1 MTLHR
6 GALLSI
12 DLGSTAVK
20 VLIVDAESGRP
31 LALTRR
37 ASGVALN
44 TASGAVE
51 QDPNVWWEAVRS
63 AVGEALKVAGPA
75 IEILGIAADGHGPT
89 LVPVREDGSAS
100 SAALLWRDRRAA
112 EDEAQL
118 AALLGRSGWLL
129 AELPKA
135 RWFLRERAAAAK
147 ETAWLLSTW
156 DALAFRLSGEAV
168 ASFWDPA
175 RSLSPAQR
183 ALLLSEAGGLDE
195 RALPPEVFPGTR
207 IGALRATA
215 AGDLGL
221 PVGIPIV
228 SGTNDGM
235 AAVIGAGLM
244 HLARGVDVGG
254 AAGGVGISVER
265 ATAERITTEVGG
277 ALWSGPAPAS
287 FGEIRILG
295 GALGGTGLLLEATI
309 TEAIERGGDPKELID
324 AVAAL
329 SLGADGLR
337 VERRGGEV
345 RFIGTR
351 DEASEGVGEGRGD
364 AHRVRAAMEYGAL
377 AVVALLAP
385 ARAAGLPLNEM
396 WLSGPA
402 TGATS
407 GLYVA
412 QGSVP
417 RGIPQMRADLL
428 GVPVVLPRIPEA
440 AAAGSAALAGL
451 GAGLYASLSEA
462 AELIAVAQE
471 RIEPETGSAATA
483 ASLLEQFRSE

>member
-1 MTLHR
+1 MTPQR

-20 VLIVDAESGRP
+20 VLIADAESGRP

-37 ASGVALN
+37 ASGTALSSS
-44 TASGAVE
+44 SGAVE
-51 QDPNVWWEAVRS
+51 QDPNVWWEAIRS
-63 AVGEALKVAGPA
+63 AVGEALTAAGPA
-75 IEILGIAADGHGPT
+75 IQILGIAADGHGPT
-89 LVPVREDGSAS
+89 LVPVREDGSAA

-112 EDEAQL
+112 EDDAEL

-129 AELPKA
+129 AELPKG
-135 RWFLRERAAAAK
+135 RWFLRERAAAAA

-207 IGALRATA
+207 IGALCATA

-265 ATAERITTEVGG
+265 AIAERITTEVGG

-287 FGEIRILG
+287 FGEIRIMG
-295 GALGGTGLLLEATI
+295 GALGGTGLLLDATI
-309 TEAIERGGDPKELID
+309 SEAIERGSDPGALID

-329 SLGADGLR
+329 PLGADGVR
-337 VERRGGEV
+337 VERHGEEV
-345 RFIGTR
+345 RFTR
-351 DEASEGVGEGRGD
+351 SRGD
-364 AHRVRAAMEYGAL
+364 AHRVRAVMEYGAL
-377 AVVALLAP
+377 AVAALLAP
-385 ARAAGLPLNEM
+385 ARAAGLPLSEM

-407 GLYVA
+407 GLYAA
-412 QGSVP
+412 QLHVP
-417 RGIPQMRADLL
+417 RGIPQLRADLL

-451 GAGLYASLSEA
+451 GAGLYTSLSEA
-462 AELIAVAQE
+462 AELIAVAEE
-471 RIEPETGSAATA
+471 RIEPGAESAAIA
-483 ASLLEQFRSE
+483 ASLLEQFRRA

>member
-1 MTLHR
+1 MTSQR

-31 LALTRR
+31 LALMRR
-37 ASGVALN
+37 ASGVALS

-51 QDPNVWWEAVRS
+51 QDPNVWWEAIRS
-63 AVGEALKVAGPA
+63 AVGEALTAAGPA

-89 LVPVREDGSAS
+89 LVPVREDGSAA

-112 EDEAQL
+112 EDDAQL

-135 RWFLRERAAAAK
+135 RWFLRERAAAAA

-175 RSLSPAQR
+175 RSLSPSQR

-207 IGALRATA
+207 IGALRPLA
-215 AGDLGL
+215 ASDLGL
-221 PVGIPIV
+221 PIGIPII

-265 ATAERITTEVGG
+265 ATAERISTEVGG

-287 FGEIRILG
+287 FGEDRIMG
-295 GALGGTGLLLEATI
+295 GALGGTGLLLDATI
-309 TEAIERGGDPKELID
+309 SEAIERGSDPGALID

-329 SLGADGLR
+329 PLGADGVR
-337 VERRGGEV
+337 VERHGEEV
-345 RFIGTR
+345 SFTG
-351 DEASEGVGEGRGD
+351 SRGD
-364 AHRVRAAMEYGAL
+364 AHRVRAVMEYGAL
-377 AVVALLAP
+377 AVAALLAP
-385 ARAAGLPLNEM
+385 ARAAGLPLSEM

-407 GLYVA
+407 GLYAA
-412 QGSVP
+412 QLSVP
-417 RGIPQMRADLL
+417 SGIPQMRADLL

-451 GAGLYASLSEA
+451 GAGLYTSLSEA
-462 AELIAVAQE
+462 AELIAVAEE
-471 RIEPETGSAATA
+471 RIEPNLGSAAMA
-483 ASLLEQFRSE
+483 ASLLEQFRRA

>member
-1 MTLHR
+1 
-6 GALLSI
+6 
-12 DLGSTAVK
+12 V
-20 VLIVDAESGRP
+20 
-31 LALTRR
+31 
-37 ASGVALN
+37 
-44 TASGAVE
+44 
-51 QDPNVWWEAVRS
+51 
-63 AVGEALKVAGPA
+63 
-75 IEILGIAADGHGPT
+75 
-89 LVPVREDGSAS
+89 
-100 SAALLWRDRRAA
+100 
-112 EDEAQL
+112 QL

-135 RWFLRERAAAAK
+135 RWFLRERATAAA

-175 RSLSPAQR
+175 RSLSPSQR

-207 IGALRATA
+207 IGALRPLA
-215 AGDLGL
+215 ASDLGL
-221 PVGIPIV
+221 PIGIPII

-244 HLARGVDVGG
+244 HLTRGVDVGG

-277 ALWSGPAPAS
+277 ALWSGAAPAS
-287 FGEIRILG
+287 FGEARIMG
-295 GALGGTGLLLEATI
+295 GALGGTGLLLDATI
-309 TEAIERGGDPKELID
+309 SEAIEQGSDPAALID

-329 SLGADGLR
+329 PLGADGVR
-337 VERRGGEV
+337 VERHRGEV
-345 RFIGTR
+345 RFIG
-351 DEASEGVGEGRGD
+351 ASDSRGD
-364 AHRVRAAMEYGAL
+364 AHRVRA
-377 AVVALLAP
+377 VI
-385 ARAAGLPLNEM
+385 GLPLSEM

-407 GLYVA
+407 GLYAA
-412 QGSVP
+412 QLSVP
-417 RGIPQMRADLL
+417 SGIPQMRADLL

-462 AELIAVAQE
+462 AELIAVAEE
-471 RIEPETGSAATA
+471 RIEPNLGSAAMA
-483 ASLLEQFRSE
+483 ASLLEQFRRA

>member
-1 MTLHR
+1 MTPQR

-20 VLIVDAESGRP
+20 VLIADAESGRP

-37 ASGVALN
+37 SSGTALS

-51 QDPNVWWEAVRS
+51 QDPNVWWEAIRS
-63 AVGEALKVAGPA
+63 AVGEALKAAGPA
-75 IEILGIAADGHGPT
+75 VQILGIAADGHGPT
-89 LVPVREDGSAS
+89 LVPVREDGSAA

-112 EDEAQL
+112 EDDAEL

-129 AELPKA
+129 AELPKG

-175 RSLSPAQR
+175 RSLSPSQR

-207 IGALRATA
+207 IGALRSLA
-215 AGDLGL
+215 ASDLGL
-221 PVGIPIV
+221 PIGIPIV

-265 ATAERITTEVGG
+265 VTAERITTEVGG

-287 FGEIRILG
+287 FGEARIMG
-295 GALGGTGLLLEATI
+295 GALGGTGLLLDATI
-309 TEAIERGGDPKELID
+309 TEAIERGSDPGALID

-329 SLGADGLR
+329 PLGADGVR
-337 VERRGGEV
+337 VERDGEEV
-345 RFIGTR
+345 RFTG
-351 DEASEGVGEGRGD
+351 SRGD
-364 AHRVRAAMEYGAL
+364 AHRVRAVMEYGAL
-377 AVVALLAP
+377 AVAALLAP
-385 ARAAGLPLNEM
+385 ARAAGLPLSEV

-407 GLYVA
+407 GLYAA
-412 QGSVP
+412 QLHVP
-417 RGIPQMRADLL
+417 RGIPQLRADLL

-462 AELIAVAQE
+462 AELIAVAEE
-471 RIEPETGSAATA
+471 RIEPNPGSAAMA
-483 ASLLEQFRSE
+483 ASLLEQFSRA

>member
-1 MTLHR
+1 MTLQR

-20 VLIVDAESGRP
+20 VLILDAESGRP

-37 ASGVALN
+37 ASGVALS

-51 QDPNVWWEAVRS
+51 QDPNVWWAAIRS
-63 AVGEALKVAGPA
+63 AVGEALKAAGPA

-89 LVPVREDGSAS
+89 LVPVREDGSAA

-112 EDEAQL
+112 DDDAQL

-135 RWFLRERAAAAK
+135 RWFLRERAAAVK

-175 RSLSPAQR
+175 RSLSPSQR
-183 ALLLSEAGGLDE
+183 ALLLSEAGELDE
-195 RALPPEVFPGTR
+195 CALPPEVFPGTR
-207 IGALRATA
+207 IGALRPLA
-215 AGDLGL
+215 ASDLGL
-221 PVGIPIV
+221 PIGIPII

-287 FGEIRILG
+287 FGEARIMG
-295 GALGGTGLLLEATI
+295 GALGGTGLLLDATI
-309 TEAIERGGDPKELID
+309 TEAIERGSDPGALID

-329 SLGADGLR
+329 PLGADGVR
-337 VERRGGEV
+337 VERHGEEV
-345 RFIGTR
+345 RFIG
-351 DEASEGVGEGRGD
+351 SRGD
-364 AHRVRAAMEYGAL
+364 AHRVRAVMEYGAL
-377 AVVALLAP
+377 AVAALLAP
-385 ARAAGLPLNEM
+385 ARAAGLPLSEM

-407 GLYVA
+407 GLYAA
-412 QGSVP
+412 QLSVP
-417 RGIPQMRADLL
+417 SGIPQMRADLL

-462 AELIAVAQE
+462 AELIAVAEE
-471 RIEPETGSAATA
+471 RIEPNLGSAAMA
-483 ASLLEQFRSE
+483 ASLLEQFRRA

>member
-1 MTLHR
+1 MTPQR

-20 VLIVDAESGRP
+20 VLIVDVESGRP

-37 ASGVALN
+37 ASGAALGS
-44 TASGAVE
+44 ASGAVE
-51 QDPNVWWEAVRS
+51 QDPNVWWEAIRS

-89 LVPVREDGSAS
+89 LVPVREDGSAA

-112 EDEAQL
+112 EDDAQL

-135 RWFLRERAAAAK
+135 RWFMRERAAAAK

-175 RSLSPAQR
+175 RSLSPSQR

-207 IGALRATA
+207 IGTLRSLA
-215 AGDLGL
+215 ASDLGL
-221 PVGIPIV
+221 TSGIPII

-287 FGEIRILG
+287 FGEVRIMG
-295 GALGGTGLLLEATI
+295 GALGGTGLLLDATI
-309 TEAIERGGDPKELID
+309 TEAIEQGSDPAVLID

-329 SLGADGLR
+329 PLGADGVR
-337 VERRGGEV
+337 VERHGEEV
-345 RFIGTR
+345 RFIG
-351 DEASEGVGEGRGD
+351 SRGD
-364 AHRVRAAMEYGAL
+364 AHRVRAVMEYGAL
-377 AVVALLAP
+377 AVAALLAP
-385 ARAAGLPLNEM
+385 ARAAGLPLSEM

-407 GLYVA
+407 GLYAA
-412 QGSVP
+412 QLSVP

-462 AELIAVAQE
+462 AELIAVAEE
-471 RIEPETGSAATA
+471 RIEPDTGSAAMA
-483 ASLLEQFRSE
+483 ASLLEQFRRA

>member
-1 MTLHR
+1 VTLQR

-20 VLIVDAESGRP
+20 VLILDAESGRP

-37 ASGVALN
+37 ASGVALS

-51 QDPNVWWEAVRS
+51 QDPNVWWAAIRS
-63 AVGEALKVAGPA
+63 AVGEALKAAGPA

-89 LVPVREDGSAS
+89 LVPVREDGSAA

-112 EDEAQL
+112 DDDAQL

-135 RWFLRERAAAAK
+135 RWFLRERAAAVK

-175 RSLSPAQR
+175 RSLSPSQR
-183 ALLLSEAGGLDE
+183 ALLLSEAGELDE
-195 RALPPEVFPGTR
+195 CALPPEVFPGTR
-207 IGALRATA
+207 IGALRPLA
-215 AGDLGL
+215 ASDLGL
-221 PVGIPIV
+221 PIGIPII

-287 FGEIRILG
+287 FGEARIMG
-295 GALGGTGLLLEATI
+295 GALGGTGLLLDATI
-309 TEAIERGGDPKELID
+309 TEAIERGSDPGALID

-329 SLGADGLR
+329 PLGADGVR
-337 VERRGGEV
+337 VERHGEEV
-345 RFIGTR
+345 RFIG
-351 DEASEGVGEGRGD
+351 SRGD
-364 AHRVRAAMEYGAL
+364 AHRVRAVMEYGAL
-377 AVVALLAP
+377 AVAALLAP
-385 ARAAGLPLNEM
+385 ARSAGLPLSEM

-407 GLYVA
+407 GLYAA
-412 QGSVP
+412 QLSVP

-462 AELIAVAQE
+462 AELIAVAEE
-471 RIEPETGSAATA
+471 RIEPEPGSAAVA
-483 ASLLEQFRSE
+483 ASLLEQFRRA

>member
-1 MTLHR
+1 MTSQR

-37 ASGVALN
+37 ASGVGLS

-51 QDPNVWWEAVRS
+51 QDPNVWWEAIRS
-63 AVGEALKVAGPA
+63 AVGEAVTAAGPA

-89 LVPVREDGSAS
+89 LVPVREDGSAA

-112 EDEAQL
+112 DDDVQL

-135 RWFLRERAAAAK
+135 RWFMRERAAAAK

-175 RSLSPAQR
+175 RSLSPSQR

-207 IGALRATA
+207 IGALRPLA
-215 AGDLGL
+215 ASDLGL
-221 PVGIPIV
+221 PIGIPII

-287 FGEIRILG
+287 FGEARIMG
-295 GALGGTGLLLEATI
+295 GALGGTGLLLDATI
-309 TEAIERGGDPKELID
+309 SEAIEQGSDPAALID

-329 SLGADGLR
+329 PLGADGVR
-337 VERRGGEV
+337 VERHGEEV
-345 RFIGTR
+345 RFIG
-351 DEASEGVGEGRGD
+351 SRGD
-364 AHRVRAAMEYGAL
+364 AHRVRAVMEYGAL
-377 AVVALLAP
+377 AVAALLAP
-385 ARAAGLPLNEM
+385 ARAAGLPLSEM

-407 GLYVA
+407 GLYAA
-412 QGSVP
+412 QLSVP
-417 RGIPQMRADLL
+417 SGIPQMRADLL

-462 AELIAVAQE
+462 AELIAVAEE
-471 RIEPETGSAATA
+471 RIEPNLGSAAMA
-483 ASLLEQFRSE
+483 ASLLEQFRRA

>member
-1 MTLHR
+1 MTPQR

-20 VLIVDAESGRP
+20 VLILDAESGRP

-37 ASGVALN
+37 ASGVALS

-51 QDPNVWWEAVRS
+51 QDPNVWWAAIQS
-63 AVGEALKVAGPA
+63 AVGEALKAAGPA

-89 LVPVREDGSAS
+89 LVPVREDGSAA

-112 EDEAQL
+112 DDDAQL

-135 RWFLRERAAAAK
+135 RWFLRERAAAVK

-175 RSLSPAQR
+175 RSLSPSQR
-183 ALLLSEAGGLDE
+183 ALLLSEAGELDE
-195 RALPPEVFPGTR
+195 CALPPEVFPGTR
-207 IGALRATA
+207 IGALRPLA
-215 AGDLGL
+215 ASDLGL
-221 PVGIPIV
+221 PIGIPII

-287 FGEIRILG
+287 FGEARIMG
-295 GALGGTGLLLEATI
+295 GALGGTGLLLDATI
-309 TEAIERGGDPKELID
+309 TEAIERGSDPGALID

-329 SLGADGLR
+329 PLGADGVR
-337 VERRGGEV
+337 VERHGEEV
-345 RFIGTR
+345 RFIG
-351 DEASEGVGEGRGD
+351 SRGD
-364 AHRVRAAMEYGAL
+364 AHRVRAVMEYGAL
-377 AVVALLAP
+377 AVAALLAP
-385 ARAAGLPLNEM
+385 ARSAGLPLSEM

-407 GLYVA
+407 GLYAA
-412 QGSVP
+412 QLSVP

-462 AELIAVAQE
+462 AELIAVAEE
-471 RIEPETGSAATA
+471 RIEPEPGSAAVA
-483 ASLLEQFRSE
+483 ASLLEQFRRA

>member
-1 MTLHR
+1 MTRTR
-6 GALLSI
+6 GALLAI

-20 VLIVDAESGRP
+20 VLILDAESGRP

-37 ASGVALN
+37 ASGAADGL
-44 TASGAVE
+44 ASGAVE
-51 QDPNVWWEAVRS
+51 QDPKVWWEAIRS
-63 AVGEALKVAGPA
+63 AVGEALNVAGPA

-89 LVPVREDGSAS
+89 LVPVREDGSAA

-112 EDEAQL
+112 EDDAHL
-118 AALLGRSGWLL
+118 AGLLGRSGWLL

-175 RSLSPAQR
+175 RALSPGQR
-183 ALLLSEAGGLDE
+183 ALLLSKAGGLDE

-207 IGALRATA
+207 IGTLRATA
-215 AGDLGL
+215 ASDLGL
-221 PVGIPIV
+221 PVGVPIV

-254 AAGGVGISVER
+254 AAGGVGISVAKE
-265 ATAERITTEVGG
+265 TAERIAREVGG
-277 ALWSGPAPAS
+277 ALWSGPAPEP
-287 FGEIRILG
+287 FGEIRIMG
-295 GALGGTGLLLEATI
+295 GALGGTGLTLDAAI
-309 TEAIERGGDPKELID
+309 AEAIAGGSDPAALLDE
-324 AVAAL
+324 VAAL
-329 SLGADGLR
+329 PLGAGGVHGTLVGQEARAVGSGELR
-337 VERRGGEV
+337 GP
-345 RFIGTR
+345 
-351 DEASEGVGEGRGD
+351 
-364 AHRVRAAMEYGAL
+364 AHRVRPAIEHGAL
-377 AVVALLAP
+377 AVAALLAP
-385 ARAAGLPLNEM
+385 ALAAGLPLDEM

-412 QGSVP
+412 QRSVP
-417 RGIPQMRADLL
+417 RGIPQIRANLL
-428 GVPVVLPRIPEA
+428 GLPVVLPRIPEA

-462 AELIAVAQE
+462 AELIAVSEE
-471 RIEPETGSAATA
+471 RIDPEDGSSPVAARLMEEF
-483 ASLLEQFRSE
+483 SRS

>member
-1 MTLHR
+1 MTPQR

-20 VLIVDAESGRP
+20 VLIVDVESGRP

-37 ASGVALN
+37 VSGVALSS
-44 TASGAVE
+44 ASGAVE
-51 QDPNVWWEAVRS
+51 QDPNVWWEAIRS
-63 AVGEALKVAGPA
+63 AVGEALKAAGPA

-89 LVPVREDGSAS
+89 LVPVREDGSAA

-112 EDEAQL
+112 EDDAQL
-118 AALLGRSGWLL
+118 ATLLGRSGWLL

-175 RSLSPAQR
+175 RSLSPSQR

-215 AGDLGL
+215 ASDLGL
-221 PVGIPIV
+221 PIGIPII

-287 FGEIRILG
+287 FGEARIMG
-295 GALGGTGLLLEATI
+295 GALGGTGLLLDATI
-309 TEAIERGGDPKELID
+309 TEAIERGSDPGALID

-329 SLGADGLR
+329 PLGADGVR
-337 VERRGGEV
+337 VERHGEEV
-345 RFIGTR
+345 RFIG
-351 DEASEGVGEGRGD
+351 SRGD
-364 AHRVRAAMEYGAL
+364 AHRVRAVMEYGAL
-377 AVVALLAP
+377 AVAALLAP
-385 ARAAGLPLNEM
+385 ARSAGLPLSEM

-407 GLYVA
+407 GLYAA
-412 QGSVP
+412 QLSVP

-462 AELIAVAQE
+462 AELIAVAEE
-471 RIEPETGSAATA
+471 RIEPEPGSAAVA
-483 ASLLEQFRSE
+483 ASLLEQFRRA

>member
-1 MTLHR
+1 MTLQR

-20 VLIVDAESGRP
+20 VLILDAESGRP

-37 ASGVALN
+37 ASGVALS

-51 QDPNVWWEAVRS
+51 QDPNVWWAAIRS
-63 AVGEALKVAGPA
+63 AVGEALKAAGPA

-89 LVPVREDGSAS
+89 LVPVREDGSAA

-112 EDEAQL
+112 DDDAQL

-135 RWFLRERAAAAK
+135 RWFLRERAAAVK

-175 RSLSPAQR
+175 RSLSPSQR
-183 ALLLSEAGGLDE
+183 ALLLSEAGELDE
-195 RALPPEVFPGTR
+195 CALPPEVFPGTR
-207 IGALRATA
+207 IGALRPLA
-215 AGDLGL
+215 ASDLGL
-221 PVGIPIV
+221 PIGIPII

-287 FGEIRILG
+287 FGEARIMG
-295 GALGGTGLLLEATI
+295 GALGGTGLLLDATI
-309 TEAIERGGDPKELID
+309 TEAIERGSDPGALID

-329 SLGADGLR
+329 PLGADGVR
-337 VERRGGEV
+337 VERHGEEV
-345 RFIGTR
+345 RFIG
-351 DEASEGVGEGRGD
+351 SRGD
-364 AHRVRAAMEYGAL
+364 AHRVRAVMEYGAL
-377 AVVALLAP
+377 AVAALLAP
-385 ARAAGLPLNEM
+385 ARSAGLPLSEM

-407 GLYVA
+407 GLYAA
-412 QGSVP
+412 QLSVP

-462 AELIAVAQE
+462 AELIAVAEE
-471 RIEPETGSAATA
+471 RIEPEPGSAAVA
-483 ASLLEQFRSE
+483 ASLLEQFRRA

>member
-1 MTLHR
+1 MTLQR

-20 VLIVDAESGRP
+20 VLILDAESGRP

-37 ASGVALN
+37 ASGVALS

-51 QDPNVWWEAVRS
+51 QDPNVWWAAIRS
-63 AVGEALKVAGPA
+63 AVGEALKAAGPA

-89 LVPVREDGSAS
+89 LVPVREDGSAA

-112 EDEAQL
+112 DDDAQL

-135 RWFLRERAAAAK
+135 RWFLRERAAAVK

-175 RSLSPAQR
+175 RSLSPSQR
-183 ALLLSEAGGLDE
+183 ALLLSEAGELDE
-195 RALPPEVFPGTR
+195 CALPPEVFPGTR
-207 IGALRATA
+207 IGALRPLA
-215 AGDLGL
+215 ASDLGL
-221 PVGIPIV
+221 PIGIPII

-287 FGEIRILG
+287 FGEARIMG
-295 GALGGTGLLLEATI
+295 GALGGTGLLLDATI
-309 TEAIERGGDPKELID
+309 TEAIERGSDPGALID

-329 SLGADGLR
+329 PLGADGVR
-337 VERRGGEV
+337 VERHGEEV
-345 RFIGTR
+345 RFIG
-351 DEASEGVGEGRGD
+351 SRGD
-364 AHRVRAAMEYGAL
+364 AHRVRAVMEYGAL
-377 AVVALLAP
+377 AVAALLAP
-385 ARAAGLPLNEM
+385 ARSAGLPLSEM
-396 WLSGPA
+396 WLSGPT

-407 GLYVA
+407 GLYAA
-412 QGSVP
+412 QLSVP

-462 AELIAVAQE
+462 AELIAVAEE
-471 RIEPETGSAATA
+471 RIEPEPGSAAVA
-483 ASLLEQFRSE
+483 ASLLEQFRRA

>member
-1 MTLHR
+1 MTSPR

-20 VLIVDAESGRP
+20 VLILDVESGRP

-37 ASGVALN
+37 ASGPAL
-44 TASGAVE
+44 TLGRDTVE
-51 QDPNVWWEAVRS
+51 QDPDVWWEAIRS
-63 AVGEALKVAGPA
+63 AVGEARKAAGA
-75 IEILGIAADGHGPT
+75 STEILGIAADGHGPT
-89 LVPVREDGSAS
+89 LVPVREDGSA
-100 SAALLWRDRRAA
+100 ANGALLWRDRRAA
-112 EDEAQL
+112 DDDAKL
-118 AALLGRSGWLL
+118 ATLLDRSGWLL

-135 RWFLRERAAAAK
+135 RWFLRERATAAK

-175 RSLSPAQR
+175 RSLSPSQR
-183 ALLLSEAGGLDE
+183 ALLLSGEGGLDE

-207 IGALRATA
+207 IGALRAQPA
-215 AGDLGL
+215 RDLGL
-221 PVGIPIV
+221 PSGIPIV

-244 HLARGVDVGG
+244 HVGRGVDVGG

-265 ATAERITTEVGG
+265 TSADRIVAEVGG
-277 ALWSGPAPAS
+277 ALWSGPAPTS
-287 FGEIRILG
+287 FGDIRVLG
-295 GALGGTGLLLEATI
+295 GALGGTGLLLDETI
-309 TEAIERGGDPKELID
+309 AAAIERGSDPVKLLD

-329 SLGADGLR
+329 PLGADG
-337 VERRGGEV
+337 V
-345 RFIGTR
+345 RFERHGTAVRVREAR
-351 DEASEGVGEGRGD
+351 DAVSKGVGD

-377 AVVALLAP
+377 AIAALLAP
-385 ARAAGLPLNEM
+385 ARAAGLSLQEM

-407 GLYVA
+407 GLYAA
-412 QGSVP
+412 QTSVP
-417 RGIPQMRADLL
+417 RGIPQLRADLL

-440 AAAGSAALAGL
+440 AAAGSAALAGV
-451 GAGLYASLSEA
+451 GAGLYSSLTEA
-462 AELIAVAQE
+462 ADLAAVPEE
-471 RIEPETGSAATA
+471 RIDPTVGSAALA
-483 ASLLEQFRSE
+483 ASLLELFRGS

>member
-1 MTLHR
+1 MTPQR

-20 VLIVDAESGRP
+20 VLIADAENGRP

-37 ASGVALN
+37 ASGVALS

-51 QDPNVWWEAVRS
+51 QDPNVWWAAIRS
-63 AVGEALKVAGPA
+63 AVGEALTAAGPG

-89 LVPVREDGSAS
+89 LVPVREDGSAA

-112 EDEAQL
+112 DDDAQL

-135 RWFLRERAAAAK
+135 RWFMRERAAAAA
-147 ETAWLLSTW
+147 ETTWLLSTW

-175 RSLSPAQR
+175 RSLSASQR
-183 ALLLSEAGGLDE
+183 ALLLSESGGLDE

-207 IGALRATA
+207 IGALRPLA
-215 AGDLGL
+215 ASDLGL
-221 PVGIPIV
+221 PIGIPII

-287 FGEIRILG
+287 FGEARIMG
-295 GALGGTGLLLEATI
+295 GALGGTGLLLDATI
-309 TEAIERGGDPKELID
+309 SEAIEQGSDPAALID

-329 SLGADGLR
+329 PLGADGVR
-337 VERRGGEV
+337 VARHGEEV
-345 RFIGTR
+345 RI
-351 DEASEGVGEGRGD
+351 VGSRGD
-364 AHRVRAAMEYGAL
+364 AHRVRAVMEYGAL
-377 AVVALLAP
+377 AVAALLAP
-385 ARAAGLPLNEM
+385 ARAAGLPLSEM

-407 GLYVA
+407 GLYAA
-412 QGSVP
+412 QLSVP

-462 AELIAVAQE
+462 AELIAVAEE
-471 RIEPETGSAATA
+471 RIEPNPGSATVA
-483 ASLLEQFRSE
+483 ASLLEQFRRA

>member
-1 MTLHR
+1 MTSQR
-6 GALLSI
+6 GTLLSI

-37 ASGVALN
+37 ASGVALS

-51 QDPNVWWEAVRS
+51 QDPNVWWEAIRS
-63 AVGEALKVAGPA
+63 AVGEALTAAGPA

-89 LVPVREDGSAS
+89 LVPMREDGSAA

-112 EDEAQL
+112 DDDVQL
-118 AALLGRSGWLL
+118 VALLGRSGWLL

-135 RWFLRERAAAAK
+135 RWFLRERATAAA

-175 RSLSPAQR
+175 RSLSPSQR

-207 IGALRATA
+207 IGALRPLA
-215 AGDLGL
+215 ASDLGL
-221 PVGIPIV
+221 PIGIPII

-287 FGEIRILG
+287 FGEARIMG
-295 GALGGTGLLLEATI
+295 GALGGTGLLLDATI
-309 TEAIERGGDPKELID
+309 SEAIEQGSDPAALID

-329 SLGADGLR
+329 PLGADGVR
-337 VERRGGEV
+337 VERNGEGV
-345 RFIGTR
+345 RFIGSR
-351 DEASEGVGEGRGD
+351 SD
-364 AHRVRAAMEYGAL
+364 AHRVRAVMEYGAL
-377 AVVALLAP
+377 AVAALLAP
-385 ARAAGLPLNEM
+385 ARAAGLPLSEM

-407 GLYVA
+407 GLYAA
-412 QGSVP
+412 QLSVP
-417 RGIPQMRADLL
+417 SGIPQMRADLL

-462 AELIAVAQE
+462 AELIAVAEE
-471 RIEPETGSAATA
+471 RIEPNLGSAAMA
-483 ASLLEQFRSE
+483 ASLLEQFRRA

>member
-1 MTLHR
+1 MTPQR

-20 VLIVDAESGRP
+20 VLIADAESGRP

-37 ASGVALN
+37 ASGVALS

-51 QDPNVWWEAVRS
+51 QDPNVWWEAIRS
-63 AVGEALKVAGPA
+63 AVGEALTAAGPA
-75 IEILGIAADGHGPT
+75 IEIFGIAADGHGPT
-89 LVPVREDGSAS
+89 LVPVREDGSAA

-112 EDEAQL
+112 EDDAQL
-118 AALLGRSGWLL
+118 TALLGRSGWLL

-135 RWFLRERAAAAK
+135 RWFMRERAAAAA

-207 IGALRATA
+207 IGALRAPA
-215 AGDLGL
+215 ASDLGL
-221 PVGIPIV
+221 PIGIPIV

-287 FGEIRILG
+287 FGEARIMG
-295 GALGGTGLLLEATI
+295 GALGGTGLLLDATI
-309 TEAIERGGDPKELID
+309 SEAIERGSDPGALID

-329 SLGADGLR
+329 PLGADGVR
-337 VERRGGEV
+337 VERHGEEV
-345 RFIGTR
+345 RFI
-351 DEASEGVGEGRGD
+351 ESRGD
-364 AHRVRAAMEYGAL
+364 AHRVRAVMEYGAL
-377 AVVALLAP
+377 AVAALLAP
-385 ARAAGLPLNEM
+385 ARAAGLPLSEM

-407 GLYVA
+407 GLYAA
-412 QGSVP
+412 QLSVP

-462 AELIAVAQE
+462 AELIAVAEE
-471 RIEPETGSAATA
+471 RIEPNPGSAAMA
-483 ASLLEQFRSE
+483 ASLLEQFRRA

>member
-1 MTLHR
+1 MTPAR
-6 GALLSI
+6 GALLAI

-20 VLIVDAESGRP
+20 VLILDAESGRP

-37 ASGVALN
+37 ASGVAESS
-44 TASGAVE
+44 ASGAVE
-51 QDPNVWWEAVRS
+51 QDPNVWWEAIRS

-89 LVPVREDGSAS
+89 LVPVREDGSAA

-112 EDEAQL
+112 DDDAQL
-118 AALLGRSGWLL
+118 AGLLGRSGWLL

-175 RSLSPAQR
+175 RALSPAHR

-207 IGALRATA
+207 IGTLRPSA
-215 AGDLGL
+215 ASHLGL
-221 PVGIPIV
+221 VAGVPIV

-254 AAGGVGISVER
+254 AAGGVGISVVKE
-265 ATAERITTEVGG
+265 TAERIASEVGG
-277 ALWSGPAPAS
+277 ALWSGPAPAP
-287 FGEIRILG
+287 FGEIRIMG
-295 GALGGTGLLLEATI
+295 GALGGTGLTLDAAI
-309 TEAIERGGDPKELID
+309 AEAIADGCDPAALLDE
-324 AVAAL
+324 VAAL
-329 SLGADGLR
+329 PLGA
-337 VERRGGEV
+337 GGVQGALVGHEV
-345 RFIGTR
+345 RAV
-351 DEASEGVGEGRGD
+351 EAGELRSP
-364 AHRVRAAMEYGAL
+364 AHRVRAAIEHGAL
-377 AVVALLAP
+377 AVAALLAP
-385 ARAAGLPLNEM
+385 ARAAGLPLDEM

-412 QGSVP
+412 QRSVP
-417 RGIPQMRADLL
+417 RGIPQIRANLL
-428 GVPVVLPRIPEA
+428 GLPVVLPRIPEA

-462 AELIAVAQE
+462 AELIAVADE
-471 RIEPETGSAATA
+471 RIDPEDGCSAVA
-483 ASLLEQFRSE
+483 ASLLEEFSRS

>member
-1 MTLHR
+1 MTPQR

-20 VLIVDAESGRP
+20 VLILDAESGRP

-37 ASGVALN
+37 ASGVALSS
-44 TASGAVE
+44 ASGAVE
-51 QDPNVWWEAVRS
+51 QDPNAWWEAIRS
-63 AVGEALKVAGPA
+63 AVGEALTAAGPG

-89 LVPVREDGSAS
+89 LVPVREDGSAA
-100 SAALLWRDRRAA
+100 SAALLWRDSRAA
-112 EDEAQL
+112 ADDAQL
-118 AALLGRSGWLL
+118 AELLGRSGWLL
-129 AELPKA
+129 AELPKG
-135 RWFLRERAAAAK
+135 RWFLRERATAAA

-175 RSLSPAQR
+175 RSLSPSQR

-207 IGALRATA
+207 IGVLRATA
-215 AGDLGL
+215 ASDLGL
-221 PVGIPIV
+221 PSGIPII

-265 ATAERITTEVGG
+265 VTAERITLEVGG

-287 FGEIRILG
+287 FGEARIMG
-295 GALGGTGLLLEATI
+295 GALGGTGLLLDATI
-309 TEAIERGGDPKELID
+309 SEAIDQGSDPSALID

-329 SLGADGLR
+329 PLGADGVR
-337 VERRGGEV
+337 VKRHGEEV
-345 RFIGTR
+345 RFTG
-351 DEASEGVGEGRGD
+351 SRGD
-364 AHRVRAAMEYGAL
+364 AHRVRAVMEYGAL

-385 ARAAGLPLNEM
+385 ARAAGLQLNEM

-462 AELIAVAQE
+462 AELIAVAEE
-471 RIEPETGSAATA
+471 RIEPGAESAAKA
-483 ASLLEQFRSE
+483 ASLLEQFSRA